1 MAQNFGRGNGIGS
14 ILRQTGREEGCR
26 RTANVIR
33 YGAKSRCRHR
43 FCYGRD
49 GSLVWLLLLLHKP
62 EMTLRQ
68 IIYRDFLINIH
79 HYLDWGSRKWVL
91 TYIWASTRCWGW
103 KWMGVYVGIRQGTCM
118 QIAIGPR
125 SPVSKLFYW
134 LGIIA
139 ILQAP

>member
-91 TYIWASTRCWGW
+91 TYIWGVRDVGDGSGW
-103 KWMGVYVGIRQGTCM
+103 VCM
-118 QIAIGPR
+118 WVLDKALVCKLQLVLEALFQSCFIGW
-125 SPVSKLFYW
+125 V
-134 LGIIA
+134 
-139 ILQAP
+139 